1 MLGVGYWV
9 IGVECWVMMNGDG
22 WVMGVECW
30 VIRNCDNNRWGLA
43 GAFYMLTIAIAV
55 AIP

>member
-1 MLGVGYWV
+1 MR
-9 IGVECWVMMNGDG
+9 GVECWVM
-22 WVMGVECW
+22 
-30 VIRNCDNNRWGLA
+30 RNCDNKRWDLV

>member
-1 MLGVGYWV
+1 MGVGYWV
-9 IGVECWVMMNGDG
+9 IGVDCWVMRNGDG
-22 WVMGVECW
+22 WVRGVECW

-43 GAFYMLTIAIAV
+43 GAFYILTIAIAV